1 MAVTAVAKL
10 WRIYTKKILMLIS
23 LISGSTNPSEKVL
36 LLIKKKT
43 ITNALN
49 PKATKPNFFSKV
61 KKPIVKATPN
71 APTEAVN
78 PIAKT
83 VRSEQN
89 VVVKALSLKSSMT
102 ASTKNIMTACIKSL
116 PRMKSTPRRCQE
128 YEAKLLNPLLER

>member
-10 WRIYTKKILMLIS
+10 LRIYIKKTS
-23 LISGSTNPSEKVL
+23 TPTFLISGSTNPSEKVL

-71 APTEAVN
+71 AHTEAVN
-78 PIAKT
+78 PIVKT
-83 VRSEQN
+83 VRSESN
-89 VVVKALSLKSSMT
+89 AVVKALSLKSWTT

-116 PRMKSTPRRCQE
+116 LKMKNMPRKCRE
-128 YEAKLLNPLLER
+128 YEVKQSNL